1 MSLASKLK
9 ECRLKKGKSLQE
21 VADAIGVSKAHFWE
35 LESGKSKNPSF
46 DLLRKISDYFNISIG
61 WLMDEDVNSSEN
73 QDMKVLFRQL
83 QGLNDE
89 DLDMIKM
96 IVESKLRKK
105 DV

>member
-1 MSLASKLK
+1 
-9 ECRLKKGKSLQE
+9 
-21 VADAIGVSKAHFWE
+21 
-35 LESGKSKNPSF
+35 
-46 DLLRKISDYFNISIG
+46 
-61 WLMDEDVNSSEN
+61 MDEDVASSEN

-105 DV
+105 DA